1 VDENSH
7 IILDL
12 SQTDN
17 PLTQESILDKFKN
30 CPYPQIIIAK
40 YPLMTHSLALEIQ
53 PNELQ
58 VLKTGF
64 WKGLA
69 KADTNF

>member
-12 SQTDN
+12 SQTD
-17 PLTQESILDKFKN
+17 KFKN
-30 CPYPQIIIAK
+30 CPNPQIIIAK

-58 VLKTGF
+58 VLSTGF